1 MYRHLQKLFSE
12 RKSEIE
18 RVRELRNSTDRRDA
32 YSRIIRGVLRDSD
45 IVMINKGYYVF
56 DGRSYR
62 QTDKQEIT
70 GCIINIL
77 DEYGVGSSDCA
88 GMRDIYMT
96 ELQKKEKVFSRNLVS
111 FANCVYDIESG
122 QCYGFSPNFV
132 TAMALP
138 YEFDPMAKAVRWK
151 KFLSEVLPI
160 KEERMVL
167 QEFFGMCFIDRT
179 ALSIEKMALM
189 VGSGAN
195 GKSVVCDVIKSVL
208 GGNDRVS
215 NLSPDQLQDP
225 KQIVCLVGKILNF
238 APDVRKG
245 AAFDSSLKALA
256 SSQDVTG
263 WKIYDGSK
271 PVRCPPL
278 AFALNEMPYFKDT
291 TSAFFRRLLIFGF
304 DYVVPKEK
312 QNRRLATELYENEA
326 CGIFLWIME
335 GRSRLIKHN
344 GMFTDCETMDKRLE
358 SLTKRIKTEQSPV
371 LQYLEGVGLSVA
383 PIYDGQMPVRVSA
396 TEIYDGL
403 KGLVS
408 KYNITKELRGYGV
421 STNRGQ
427 ELSYQL
433 YRINDE

>member
-1 MYRHLQKLFSE
+1 MYEHLQRLFSE
-12 RKSEIE
+12 RQQEIKKAK
-18 RVRELRNSTDRRDA
+18 ELRNGTDRRDA
-32 YSRIIRGVLRDSD
+32 YSRVIRSVLRASD
-45 IVMINKGYYVF
+45 IVMINKSYYVF

-62 QTDKQEIT
+62 HTEKQEIT

-96 ELQKKEKVFSRNLVS
+96 ELQKKERTFNCNLVS
-111 FANCVYDIESG
+111 FSNCVYGIESG
-122 QCYGFSPNFV
+122 QCYDFSPDFV
-132 TAMALP
+132 PAMSLP
-138 YEFDPMAKAVRWK
+138 YEFDPMAKATKWK
-151 KFLSEVLPI
+151 KFLGEVLPI
-160 KEERMVL
+160 KEERQVL
-167 QEFFGMCFIDRT
+167 QEFFGMCFIDR
-179 ALSIEKMALM
+179 AVLSIEKMALM

-208 GGNDRVS
+208 GGNERVS

-225 KQIVCLVGKILNF
+225 KQIICLMGKILNF

-271 PVRCPPL
+271 PVKCPPL

-312 QNRRLATELYENEA
+312 QNRRLATELYKEEA

-335 GRSRLIKHN
+335 GRNRLLKRN
-344 GMFTDCETMDKRLE
+344 GMFTNCPAMDKRLE
-358 SLTKRIKTEQSPV
+358 SLTRRIKTEQSPV
-371 LQYLEGVGLSVA
+371 LQYLESADLSVS
-383 PIYDGQMPVRVSA
+383 PTYDGQMPTKVTA
-396 TEIYDGL
+396 TEIYEGL
-403 KGLVS
+403 KGMVS

-421 STNRGQ
+421 ATSRGKD
-427 ELSYQL
+427 LSYQL
-433 YRINDE
+433 YKINDE